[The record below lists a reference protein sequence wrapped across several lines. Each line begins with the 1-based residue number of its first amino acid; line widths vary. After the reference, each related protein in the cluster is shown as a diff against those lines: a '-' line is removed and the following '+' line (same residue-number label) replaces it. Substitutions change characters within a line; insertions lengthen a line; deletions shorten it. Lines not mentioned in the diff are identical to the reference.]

1 MTSRPWMPFYVQ
13 DFRMDTLDLD
23 LDELGV
29 YFLLICLAWRNG
41 TGGVTGN
48 DAVLKKTLKACA
60 ADFHGHTYNRIVP
73 KLLRRYFQLGDDN
86 VWYQKR
92 VVLEL
97 QKARKLSAKQSQNV
111 SKRWAAHKQINGIG
125 HTTVIPNAYHHTHNK
140 KDNSSTNSVSETEA
154 APPQGVDEKKKI
166 QASEYLKQSLRQRG
180 WPG

>member
-1 MTSRPWMPFYVQ
+1 MPFYVQ

-111 SKRWAAHKQINGIG
+111 SKRWAAHKQFNGLG
-125 HTTVIPNAYHHTHNK
+125 DTTVIPNAYHHTHK
-140 KDNSSTNSVSETEA
+140 ERYTSTNSDSETGPV
-154 APPQGVDEKKKI
+154 PPQEVGEKKQSI
-166 QASEYLKQSLRQRG
+166 PVTPYLKANIKSKYFGPPR
-180 WPG
+180 